1 MLGRLWLFITAL
13 LVIISL
19 ALQQAVLF
27 MVALLF
33 FLSGG
38 IARLWDKYSLRRVTY
53 TRNLSST
60 RVFFGETVDLTLDV
74 ANRKPLPLPWL
85 QIDDEIPANLKLPK
99 GKTDAS
105 HLPMNVVLNNL
116 FSIGWYH
123 RVKRHYPLECR
134 QRGYYSFGPATL
146 RTGDIFGFF
155 VRQQEISQLDHLIV
169 YPRIVPLAQF
179 RAPSNQ
185 PMGEIRVKSYLF
197 QDPLLTQGVRE
208 YRYGDSLKRIHWKST
223 ARRGELQTRIF
234 EATTTVDIAIFL
246 DVRTVDEPHWGSNP
260 DKLEL
265 AIITA
270 VAVANDALAHGYR
283 VGLYVNQYRHGTG
296 NLIRL
301 APSQNPGQFRQILET
316 LAPVQEIE
324 ALPLVRFVAGESR
337 LLPWGSSLLVISAA
351 PSADLYASL
360 LKMKRA
366 GRKISVVRVGG
377 EKPPRT
383 SGSIT
388 EYYVP
393 DNVPWQEIETVEL
406 HEI

>member
-1 MLGRLWLFITAL
+1 MLGRLWLFITVL
-13 LVIISL
+13 LVLVSL
-19 ALQQAVLF
+19 ALHQVALF

-38 IARLWDKYSLRRVTY
+38 IARLWDKYSLRRVFY
-53 TRNLSST
+53 TRTLSSA

-74 ANRKPLPLPWL
+74 SNRKPLPLPWL
-85 QIDDEIPANLKLPK
+85 QIDDEIPADLKLLK
-99 GKTDAS
+99 GKTDVS

-116 FSIGWYH
+116 FSLSWYH

-134 QRGYYSFGPATL
+134 QRGHYSFGPATL

-155 VRQQEISQLDHLIV
+155 VHQQEISQRDHLIV
-169 YPRIVPLAQF
+169 YPRIVPLA
-179 RAPSNQ
+179 RLHAPSNQ
-185 PMGEIRVKSYLF
+185 PMGEIRIKSYLF

-208 YRYGDSLKRIHWKST
+208 YIYGDSLKRIHWKST

-234 EATTTVDIAIFL
+234 EATTTVDMAIFL
-246 DVRTVDEPHWGSNP
+246 DVRTVNEPHWGSNP

-270 VAVANDALAHGYR
+270 VAVANEALAHGYR

-316 LAPVQEIE
+316 LATVREIE
-324 ALPLVRFVAGESR
+324 ALPLARFIAGESR
-337 LLPWGSSLLVISAA
+337 LLPWGSSLMVISAA
-351 PSADLYASL
+351 PSAELCAAL
-360 LKMKRA
+360 IKMKRA
-366 GRKISVVRVGG
+366 GRKISLTRVGG
-377 EKPPRT
+377 EKTPQ
-383 SGSIT
+383 SHAGLK

-393 DNVPWQEIETVEL
+393 DTRPWQEIAAVEL
-406 HEI
+406 YEI